1 MSKELENAM
10 AEAGFAISETPPVQ
24 EPTQDAVEETVA
36 DAPVEPVQNEVV
48 AEQATTEVTQPV
60 AEPEAEPSEP
70 VQEALK
76 ESESF
81 EGLDVDS
88 EVLKYLSEKLG
99 TEVSGY
105 DYLSDMISNKPVEI
119 DERVSAINDFVRKT
133 GRSPEDWYK
142 YQQLNP
148 SEMDD
153 LTAVR
158 NQMVIEHGNLTTD
171 EVALLMASK
180 YKLDADRFDENDV
193 NLAKLQLKM
202 DADSARKSISEL
214 RDAYQLPIDEN
225 GEAEV
230 QSPITEDWVRTMTAE
245 VKDFDGLVFEL
256 PSGEKFTYGIK
267 DDYRAQLISK
277 NSRLEE
283 YFDDYVNDS
292 GDWNFEKLNAHR
304 AVVDNIDTIV
314 KSVYQ
319 QGLSD
324 GQKKVVQ
331 TAANVSND
339 TAQRDPSQS
348 QSDGVAEQLRNAL
361 GGRGSMTFNI

>member
-1 MSKELENAM
+1 
-10 AEAGFAISETPPVQ
+10 
-24 EPTQDAVEETVA
+24 
-36 DAPVEPVQNEVV
+36 V
-48 AEQATTEVTQPV
+48 AEQATTETPQPV
-60 AEPEAEPSEP
+60 AEPEAQPSEP
-70 VQEALK
+70 VQEAVK

-105 DYLSDMISNKPVEI
+105 DYLSEMISNKPVEI
-119 DERVSAINDFVRKT
+119 DERVSAINDFVLKT

-158 NQMVIEHGNLTTD
+158 NQMVIEHGNLTAD
-171 EVALLMASK
+171 EVSLLMASK
-180 YKLDADRFDENDV
+180 YKLDSDRFDEGEV

-202 DADSARKSISEL
+202 DAESARKSISEL

-230 QSPITEDWVRTMTAE
+230 QSPITEEWVRTMTAE

-304 AVVDNIDTIV
+304 AVVDNIDAIV

-324 GQKKVVQ
+324 GQRKVVQ

-348 QSDGVAEQLRNAL
+348 QSDGIAEQLRNAL

>member
-1 MSKELENAM
+1 
-10 AEAGFAISETPPVQ
+10 
-24 EPTQDAVEETVA
+24 
-36 DAPVEPVQNEVV
+36 
-48 AEQATTEVTQPV
+48 V

-70 VQEALK
+70 VQEAVK

-81 EGLDVDS
+81 EDLDVDS

-105 DYLSDMISNKPVEI
+105 DYLSEMISNKPVEI
-119 DERVSAINDFVRKT
+119 DERVSAINDFVLKT

-158 NQMVIEHGNLTTD
+158 NQMVIEHGNLTAD
-171 EVALLMASK
+171 EVSLLMASK
-180 YKLDADRFDENDV
+180 YKLDSDRFDEGEV

-202 DADSARKSISEL
+202 DAESARKSISEL

-230 QSPITEDWVRTMTAE
+230 QSPITEEWVRTMTAE

-304 AVVDNIDTIV
+304 AVVDNIDAIV

-324 GQKKVVQ
+324 GQRKVVQ

-348 QSDGVAEQLRNAL
+348 QSDGIAEQLRNAL